1 MQFFIRLQT
10 QFRRHLNLNQ
20 QIHKGKN
27 IRVYELAKQLQ
38 MSNKE
43 LLKKLN
49 KYGVE
54 VKSHMSSIDDETLEL
69 IMAEFGEQEP
79 EPEPQLETETLKVE
93 EGITVSALSNLLNVK
108 KADLIKVLM
117 QAGIMANINQRLDL
131 NALTILS
138 KKYEFEPIKKLTT
151 EERLLAGEPDSPENL
166 RPRPPVVTIMGHV
179 NHGKT
184 SLLDAVRETNVMER
198 EAGGITQH
206 IGAYRVSLENGDV
219 VFLDTPGHEA
229 FTKMRA
235 RGAQVTDI
243 VVLVVA
249 ADDGVMPQTIEAI
262 NHAKAANVPIVV
274 AVNKIDK
281 ENAKPERVR
290 QQLSEYGLVPEE
302 WGGKNIFVNISA
314 KSKIG
319 IEDLLESI
327 LLEAELL
334 ELKANPNKLA
344 RGTVIEAQ
352 MSKSRGPVVNVLV
365 QDGTLKVGDYF
376 VAGMYDGKVRAM
388 VDDKGK
394 NLQEAF
400 PSTPVEVLGCSGVP
414 EAGDKF
420 YAVNDEKEA
429 KAISESRRSM
439 SLERDRSAT
448 GRKSLDIYQLIKD
461 GKVKDLNIILKGDVQ
476 GSIEA
481 LSESLLRLNND
492 EVKINIIH
500 SAVGSI
506 TENDVMLASASDA
519 IVIGFNVRPTAHAA
533 KLAEREHVDIR
544 LYNVIYQAISE
555 VRTIMEGLL
564 EPELRE
570 VILGR
575 AQILEVFN
583 ISRVGTIA
591 GCQVINGR
599 VVRNQPVRV
608 LRNNR
613 SIFEG
618 KIDSLKIFSEDVREV
633 ASGQECG
640 ILVNGFS
647 DFQRGDILECYTFE
661 QVPVKL
667 GS

>member
-1 MQFFIRLQT
+1 M
-10 QFRRHLNLNQ
+10 NQ

-69 IMAEFGEQEP
+69 IMAEFSEPEP
-79 EPEPQLETETLKVE
+79 EPEPQLETEILKVE
-93 EGITVSALSNLLNVK
+93 EGITVSALSNLLDVK

-131 NALTILS
+131 DALTILS
-138 KKYEFEPIKKLTT
+138 KKYEFEPIKKLST
-151 EERLLAGEPDSPENL
+151 EERLLIGEPDSPENL
-166 RPRPPVVTIMGHV
+166 KPRPPVVTIMGHV

-184 SLLDAVRETNVMER
+184 SLLDAVRETNVMEK

-206 IGAYRVSLENGDV
+206 IGAYRVNLENGDV

-249 ADDGVMPQTIEAI
+249 ADDGVMPQTVEAI

-290 QQLSEYGLVPEE
+290 QQLSDYGLVPEE
-302 WGGKNIFVNISA
+302 WGGKTIFVNISA

-352 MSKSRGPVVNVLV
+352 MSKSKGPVVNVLV

-376 VAGMYDGKVRAM
+376 VAGIYDGKVRAM
-388 VDDKGK
+388 VDDKGR
-394 NLQEAF
+394 NLQKAL

-420 YAVNDEKEA
+420 YAVSDEKEA
-429 KAISESRRSM
+429 KSISESRKNL
-439 SLERDRSAT
+439 SLEKDRAAT
-448 GRKSLDIYQLIKD
+448 ARKGLDIYQLIKD
-461 GKVKDLNIILKGDVQ
+461 GKIKDLNIILKGDVQ

-481 LSESLLRLNND
+481 LSESLLRLNNE
-492 EVKINIIH
+492 EVKVNIIH

-506 TENDVMLASASDA
+506 TENDVMLASASNA
-519 IVIGFNVRPTAHAA
+519 IIIGFNIRPTAHAA
-533 KLAEREHVDIR
+533 KLAEKEHVDIR

-583 ISRVGTIA
+583 ISRIGTIA
-591 GCQVINGR
+591 GCQVINGK

-618 KIDSLKIFSEDVREV
+618 KIDSLRIFSEDVREV
-633 ASGQECG
+633 TSGQECG

-647 DFQRGDILECYTFE
+647 DFQKGDILECYTFE

>member
-1 MQFFIRLQT
+1 M
-10 QFRRHLNLNQ
+10 NQ

-69 IMAEFGEQEP
+69 IMAEFAES
-79 EPEPQLETETLKVE
+79 EPEPQLKTELLKVE
-93 EGITVSALSNLLNVK
+93 EGITVSALSSLLNVK

-138 KKYEFEPIKKLTT
+138 KKYEFEPIKKLST
-151 EERLLAGEPDSPENL
+151 EERLLIGEPDSPENL
-166 RPRPPVVTIMGHV
+166 KPRPPVVTIMGHV

-184 SLLDAVRETNVMER
+184 SLLDAVRETNVMEK

-235 RGAQVTDI
+235 RGAQITDI

-249 ADDGVMPQTIEAI
+249 ADDGVMPQTVEAI

-290 QQLSEYGLVPEE
+290 QQLSDYGLVPEE
-302 WGGKNIFVNISA
+302 WGGKTIFVNISA

-352 MSKSRGPVVNVLV
+352 MSRIKGPVVNVLV

-376 VAGMYDGKVRAM
+376 VAGIYDGKVRAM
-388 VDDKGK
+388 VDDRGR
-394 NLQEAF
+394 NLQEAP

-420 YAVNDEKEA
+420 YAVKDEKEA
-429 KAISESRRSM
+429 KAISESRRSLI
-439 SLERDRSAT
+439 LEKDRAAT
-448 GRKSLDIYQLIKD
+448 ARKGLDIYQLIKD
-461 GKVKDLNIILKGDVQ
+461 GKIKELNIILKGDVQ

-481 LSESLLRLNND
+481 LSESLLRLSND
-492 EVKINIIH
+492 EVKVSIIH

-506 TENDVMLASASDA
+506 TENDVMLASASNA
-519 IVIGFNVRPTAHAA
+519 IIIGFNVRPTAHAS

-555 VRTIMEGLL
+555 VRMIVEGLL
-564 EPELRE
+564 EPEMRE
-570 VILGR
+570 VVLGR
-575 AQILEVFN
+575 AQILEIFN
-583 ISRVGTIA
+583 ISRIGTIA
-591 GCQVINGR
+591 GCQVINGK

-618 KIDSLKIFSEDVREV
+618 KIDSLRIFSEDVREV
-633 ASGQECG
+633 TSGQECG
-640 ILVNGFS
+640 IFINGFS
-647 DFQRGDILECYTFE
+647 DFQKGDILECYTFE

-667 GS
+667 GN

>member
-1 MQFFIRLQT
+1 M
-10 QFRRHLNLNQ
+10 NQ

>member
-1 MQFFIRLQT
+1 
-10 QFRRHLNLNQ
+10 
-20 QIHKGKN
+20 
-27 IRVYELAKQLQ
+27 

-79 EPEPQLETETLKVE
+79 EPEPQLETKTLKVE

-394 NLQEAF
+394 NLQEAL

-439 SLERDRSAT
+439 SLERDRSAM

>member
-1 MQFFIRLQT
+1 
-10 QFRRHLNLNQ
+10 LNQ

-79 EPEPQLETETLKVE
+79 EPEPQLETKTLKVE

-394 NLQEAF
+394 NLQEAL

-439 SLERDRSAT
+439 SLERDRSAM

>member
-1 MQFFIRLQT
+1 M
-10 QFRRHLNLNQ
+10 NK

-69 IMAEFGEQEP
+69 IMAEFGEPEP
-79 EPEPQLETETLKVE
+79 EPEPQLETEVLKVE
-93 EGITVSALSNLLNVK
+93 EGITVSALSNLLDVK

-117 QAGIMANINQRLDL
+117 QAGIMANVNQRLDL
-131 NALTILS
+131 NALTVLS
-138 KKYEFEPIKKLTT
+138 KKYEFEPIKKLST
-151 EERLLAGEPDSPENL
+151 EERLLIGEPDSPENL
-166 RPRPPVVTIMGHV
+166 QPRPPVVTIMGHV

-184 SLLDAVRETNVMER
+184 SLLDAVRETNVMEK

-249 ADDGVMPQTIEAI
+249 ADDGVMPQTVEAI

-290 QQLSEYGLVPEE
+290 QQLSDYGLVPEE
-302 WGGKNIFVNISA
+302 WGGKTIFVNISA

-352 MSKSRGPVVNVLV
+352 MSKSKGPVVNVLV
-365 QDGTLKVGDYF
+365 QDGTLRIGDYF
-376 VAGMYDGKVRAM
+376 VAGIYDGKVRAM
-388 VDDKGK
+388 VDDKGR
-394 NLQEAF
+394 NLQEAK
-400 PSTPVEVLGCSGVP
+400 PSTPIEVLGCSGVP

-420 YAVNDEKEA
+420 YAVKDEKEA
-429 KAISESRRSM
+429 KAISESRKN
-439 SLERDRSAT
+439 LIIEKDRATT

-481 LSESLLRLNND
+481 LSESLLRLSND
-492 EVKINIIH
+492 EVKVSIIH
-500 SAVGSI
+500 SAVGSV
-506 TENDVMLASASDA
+506 TENDVMLASASNA
-519 IVIGFNVRPTAHAA
+519 IIIGFNVRPTSHAA
-533 KLAEREHVDIR
+533 KLAEKEHVDIR

-555 VRTIMEGLL
+555 VKTIIEGLL

-583 ISRVGTIA
+583 ISRIGTIA

-618 KIDSLKIFSEDVREV
+618 KIDSLRIFSEDVREV
-633 ASGQECG
+633 SSGQECG
-640 ILVNGFS
+640 IFVNGFS
-647 DFQRGDILECYTFE
+647 DFQKGDILECYTFE

>member
-1 MQFFIRLQT
+1 
-10 QFRRHLNLNQ
+10 LNQ

-394 NLQEAF
+394 NLQEAL

-439 SLERDRSAT
+439 SLERDRSAM

-481 LSESLLRLNND
+481 LSESLLRLNNE

>member
-1 MQFFIRLQT
+1 
-10 QFRRHLNLNQ
+10 LNQ

-93 EGITVSALSNLLNVK
+93 EGITVSALSNLLKVK

-394 NLQEAF
+394 NLQEAL

-439 SLERDRSAT
+439 SLERDRSAM

-481 LSESLLRLNND
+481 LSESLLRLNNE

>member
-1 MQFFIRLQT
+1 M
-10 QFRRHLNLNQ
+10 NQ

-93 EGITVSALSNLLNVK
+93 EGITVSALSNLLKVK

-394 NLQEAF
+394 NLQEAL

-439 SLERDRSAT
+439 SLERDRSAM

-481 LSESLLRLNND
+481 LSESLLRLNNE

>member
-1 MQFFIRLQT
+1 
-10 QFRRHLNLNQ
+10 LNQ

-302 WGGKNIFVNISA
+302 
-314 KSKIG
+314 
-319 IEDLLESI
+319 
-327 LLEAELL
+327 
-334 ELKANPNKLA
+334 
-344 RGTVIEAQ
+344 
-352 MSKSRGPVVNVLV
+352 
-365 QDGTLKVGDYF
+365 
-376 VAGMYDGKVRAM
+376 
-388 VDDKGK
+388 
-394 NLQEAF
+394 
-400 PSTPVEVLGCSGVP
+400 
-414 EAGDKF
+414 
-420 YAVNDEKEA
+420 
-429 KAISESRRSM
+429 
-439 SLERDRSAT
+439 
-448 GRKSLDIYQLIKD
+448 
-461 GKVKDLNIILKGDVQ
+461 
-476 GSIEA
+476 
-481 LSESLLRLNND
+481 
-492 EVKINIIH
+492 
-500 SAVGSI
+500 
-506 TENDVMLASASDA
+506 
-519 IVIGFNVRPTAHAA
+519 
-533 KLAEREHVDIR
+533 
-544 LYNVIYQAISE
+544 
-555 VRTIMEGLL
+555 
-564 EPELRE
+564 
-570 VILGR
+570 
-575 AQILEVFN
+575 
-583 ISRVGTIA
+583 
-591 GCQVINGR
+591 
-599 VVRNQPVRV
+599 
-608 LRNNR
+608 
-613 SIFEG
+613 
-618 KIDSLKIFSEDVREV
+618 
-633 ASGQECG
+633 
-640 ILVNGFS
+640 
-647 DFQRGDILECYTFE
+647 
-661 QVPVKL
+661 
-667 GS
+667 